1 MDSLAI
7 HGLSCRQNQG
17 RHFRHAAMNDIVH
30 RSLTTAKIP
39 SRFEP
44 SGLQRSDGKRPDG
57 VTMVPWKSG
66 RLLVWDAT
74 SPDTFAPS
82 YISGATNAAGAVA
95 AMAEDRKK
103 TKYICLEPKYSF
115 TPVAIESSGA
125 VGPQTLSFLKSL
137 GNRLRQVTGE
147 EKSFTYLL
155 QRLSVAVQRGNSA
168 SVLGTLRPSSSIST

>member
-1 MDSLAI
+1 M
-7 HGLSCRQNQG
+7 
-17 RHFRHAAMNDIVH
+17 
-30 RSLTTAKIP
+30 
-39 SRFEP
+39 
-44 SGLQRSDGKRPDG
+44 
-57 VTMVPWKSG
+57 
-66 RLLVWDAT
+66 WDAT

-115 TPVAIESSGA
+115 TPVAILGA